1 MAKEYLYKA
10 YGSKLAALNKRRKKK
25 RNTMK
30 KAMLSAAIIITV
42 AAAVILIIAQFGK
55 NQMNWSAHGDMMS
68 IRNMFLKRTVQANY
82 LPMM

>member
-30 KAMLSAAIIITV
+30 KAMFSAAIIITV
-42 AAAVILIIAQFGK
+42 AAAVILIIAQLK
-55 NQMNWSAHGDMMS
+55 NQMNWSAPGDMMS